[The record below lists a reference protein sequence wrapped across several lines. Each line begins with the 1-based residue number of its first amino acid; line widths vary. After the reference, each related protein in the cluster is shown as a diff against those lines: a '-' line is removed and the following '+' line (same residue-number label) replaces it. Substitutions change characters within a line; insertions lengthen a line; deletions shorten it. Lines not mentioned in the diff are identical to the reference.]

1 MLGSPA
7 VGESGDQAI
16 RQPGN
21 RGVRKLQIASVSKCL
36 PAIKEERVTEEGRWR
51 GYAMVVGAAFCWG
64 VMAAVAKLLFR
75 DRGVEPLL
83 LVVIR
88 AYLATAI
95 LFGGLALLAPGWL
108 RITGANFRAAA
119 IVGVGGLLTNNFL
132 YFEAIHLTSVA
143 TALLL
148 QYQAPVLVALYVFLV
163 HRHRVSRRLVLSLV
177 LTIAGCA
184 LVVRAYDP
192 AVIRLN
198 LLGVLAGVGTAFAF
212 AFYILSSRVA
222 LRSMRSW
229 TLVAYGYLAAS
240 LVWLPI
246 VPPWRIV
253 AVGFPPEIW
262 WAFLAIASIGTVI
275 PFGLFIGGLRFLP
288 PTQASILAML
298 EPVIATVAAYLIL
311 GETLFPLQLLGGG
324 LVLAGVVMVETT

>member
-1 MLGSPA
+1 EGS
-7 VGESGDQAI
+7 
-16 RQPGN
+16 
-21 RGVRKLQIASVSKCL
+21 
-36 PAIKEERVTEEGRWR
+36 RWR

-75 DRGVEPLL
+75 DRGVDPLL

-88 AYLATAI
+88 AYLATAL
-95 LFGGLALLAPGWL
+95 LFVGLGIFAPGWL
-108 RITGANFRAAA
+108 RITGADFRAAA

-132 YFEAIHLTSVA
+132 YFEAINLTSVA

-148 QYQAPVLVALYVFLV
+148 QYQAPVLVALYVLLV
-163 HRHRVSRRLVLSLV
+163 QRQRVSGRLVSSLA
-177 LTIAGCA
+177 LTVVGCA

-192 AVIRLN
+192 EAIRLN

-212 AFYILSSRVA
+212 AFYILSSRAA

-246 VPPWRIV
+246 VPPWRI
-253 AVGFPPEIW
+253 AAAGFPPGIW
-262 WAFLAIASIGTVI
+262 WIFLAIASIGTVI
-275 PFGLFIGGLRFLP
+275 PFGLFIGGLKYLP

-298 EPVIATVAAYLIL
+298 EPVIATFAAYLIL

-324 LVLAGVVMVETT
+324 LVLAGVAMIETT